1 MNGMSEEVPVLR
13 LHCACGTGSLT
24 RIGHGLTSVTP
35 RRPTTSRP
43 RALRSIFSQSDH
55 TPNGGRRGEPQNRT
69 DSQGRTHTRLAGDIP
84 RNVWRVQSLERA
96 PSWQPD
102 PKWKRAESAITLG
115 FTGRKNPA
123 LERRSRMAQKSCA
136 RRRHG
141 PSAGRPGQCGTDSGR
156 ARRVHLNHP
165 GLQACGP
172 GVRWPWPSGAGRR
185 RAASAAFFC
194 WILGRP
200 GACKSGFFGFA
211 RAFLCK
217 NLLSVMKAAI
227 ISHTPVWS
235 GYFGSAKRGFG

>member
-1 MNGMSEEVPVLR
+1 M
-13 LHCACGTGSLT
+13 
-24 RIGHGLTSVTP
+24 
-35 RRPTTSRP
+35 
-43 RALRSIFSQSDH
+43 
-55 TPNGGRRGEPQNRT
+55 
-69 DSQGRTHTRLAGDIP
+69 
-84 RNVWRVQSLERA
+84 WRVQSLERA

-200 GACKSGFFGFA
+200 GACKSVFFGFA
-211 RAFLCK
+211 RAFLWTLQKFAKCYEGRYHK
-217 NLLSVMKAAI
+217 PYSSVEWLFWVREERLWIAD
-227 ISHTPVWS
+227 SRNS
-235 GYFGSAKRGFG
+235 SR